1 VNPLSTA
8 SRWLYG
14 RPYLLLSL
22 TSLFWAINLV
32 LARFVAGR
40 VPPLL
45 LSQVR
50 WTGALFILLPFA
62 WPYLRQDWA
71 TIRKS
76 LPVLTVI
83 SLMGITA
90 YNSIAYYGLT
100 YTDAINGLLTQ
111 SAAPLLIGLW
121 SLILFRDRLTPAQ
134 LLGIGVSLVGV
145 VIIVARG
152 SLATLAELR
161 LNPGDILMV
170 IAIATYA
177 MYSALLRLRPPVHWL
192 SFLTIT
198 IALGQAMI
206 IPFFLVE
213 FALGARIEPSPA
225 AWWTIAY
232 VILIPSIFAPIF
244 FNRGVEL
251 IGANRAG
258 PFFHLIP
265 VFGSTLAILFLGE
278 RPQLFHGIGYGLIVV
293 GIIIAQ
299 RGRAA
304 EAASIPAT
312 VPVPGAA
319 EPTGGVHAR
328 EPTSR

>member
-1 VNPLSTA
+1 MNLFSSLA
-8 SRWLYG
+8 RRLYG
-14 RPYLLLSL
+14 QPYLLLSL

-40 VPPLL
+40 VPPLF

-50 WTGALFILLPFA
+50 WTGALLILLPFA
-62 WPYLRQDWA
+62 WSYLKRDWPV
-71 TIRKS
+71 IRRH

-121 SLILFRDRLTPAQ
+121 SLLLFRDRLTPAQ
-134 LLGIGVSLVGV
+134 LVGILVSFVGV
-145 VIIVARG
+145 TIIVSRG
-152 SLATLAELR
+152 SLETLAHLT

-170 IAIATYA
+170 IAIATYSL
-177 MYSALLRLRPPVHWL
+177 YSALLRLRPPVHWL

-206 IPFFLVE
+206 VPFFLVE
-213 FALGARIEPSPA
+213 LALGARVELSPA
-225 AWWTIAY
+225 AWWTMAY

-265 VFGSTLAILFLGE
+265 VFGSALAIAFLGE
-278 RPQLFHGIGYGLIVV
+278 RPQVFHGIGYGLIVV
-293 GIIIAQ
+293 GIVIAQ
-299 RGRAA
+299 RGRKPDVAA
-304 EAASIPAT
+304 TPADT
-312 VPVPGAA
+312 SS
-319 EPTGGVHAR
+319 EPYPHNRAN
-328 EPTSR
+328 